1 MNSNSLRKSLP
12 GKWPKGISGNP
23 TGRPRGSRNKS
34 TLAMEA
40 LLEEGAEQLI
50 NKAMKMALNGDTGAM
65 RLCLERLLPARRDRL
80 VHLDLPPIGS
90 AKDMPA
96 VISSVVAS
104 IADGQLTPA
113 EGEMMANILT
123 AQTNVLMAE
132 ELEDRLQKVE
142 AQLKPG
148 EPKE

>member
-50 NKAMKMALNGDTGAM
+50 NKAMKMALNGDTAAM

-80 VHLDLPPIGS
+80 VHLDLSPVGS
-90 AKDMPA
+90 AREIAGAMSA
-96 VISSVVAS
+96 ILMA
-104 IADGQLTPA
+104 IADGQITPA